1 MITESTA
8 MSYYHGLACSLQR
21 EGSDEPETGISILV
35 FASNPENK
43 GPSSKDAES
52 HTIPKCD
59 ADDRLLDFL
68 EKNLP
73 SSSWM
78 HPHPMGVAG
87 TVVLLCCPYS
97 VCIAST

>member
-52 HTIPKCD
+52 HTTVSQNVMQTTG
-59 ADDRLLDFL
+59 FL
-68 EKNLP
+68 T
-73 SSSWM
+73 S
-78 HPHPMGVAG
+78 
-87 TVVLLCCPYS
+87 
-97 VCIAST
+97 